1 MKADNSNNNN
11 KVSAEVLSMRKKP
24 FKHKAKQL
32 ETKAKRLGLP
42 FDIDEKYLEEIWTG
56 TCPVFHTRLSL
67 PFHSDCANVV
77 SKYVSSLDR
86 IVPSQGY
93 VRGNVEWIS
102 NAANMIK
109 QRSPSSDLF
118 RVAEHVQQ
126 REKDIQNYDKSS

>member
-1 MKADNSNNNN
+1 MKADSSNK
-11 KVSAEVLSMRKKP
+11 KVSAQMRSMRKKP
-24 FKHKAKQL
+24 FKHRARQL
-32 ETKAKRLGLP
+32 KTKAKRLGVP

-67 PFHSDCANVV
+67 PFHADRSNVM

-86 IVPSQGY
+86 IIPENGY
-93 VRGNVEWIS
+93 VQGNVEWIS
-102 NAANMIK
+102 NAANAIK

-126 REKDIQNYDKSS
+126 REKDIHNYDKSS